1 MIALSCLFFLGWFG
15 FNCTLAA
22 IIGGL
27 VTGTL
32 ADTRYFRRSFK
43 LIILT
48 TLIGCFLSVLWFEL
62 SIRTI
67 FYDKPIFQPTVTT
80 ISLSVTFAGLF
91 QGSALPLIYESLAEI
106 TFPLPESLSAS
117 VLVQLNN
124 ITALILLFIPPDLY
138 KLLNFFVIFSIGA
151 CIALMLSVNID
162 YKRRNE
168 DERKQ

>member
-1 MIALSCLFFLGWFG
+1 MIVSFSGWFG
-15 FNCTLAA
+15 FSCSLAA

-27 VTGTL
+27 VTSTL

-43 LIILT
+43 SIILT
-48 TLIGCFLSVLWFEL
+48 MLIGCFLAVLCFQL

-67 FYDKPIFQPTVTT
+67 FYDEPIFQPSVVT
-80 ISLSVTFAGLF
+80 IILSVTFAGLF

-106 TFPLPESLSAS
+106 MFPLPESLSAS

-124 ITALILLFIPPDLY
+124 ITALVLLFIPPDLY
-138 KLLNFFVIFSIGA
+138 KLMNFFVIISIGF
-151 CIALMLSVNID
+151 CILMMLSVNID

>member
-1 MIALSCLFFLGWFG
+1 MIVSISGWFG
-15 FNCTLAA
+15 FSCSFAA

-27 VTGTL
+27 VTSAF

-48 TLIGCFLSVLWFEL
+48 MLIGCFLAILWFQL
-62 SIRTI
+62 SICTI
-67 FYDKPIFQPTVTT
+67 FYDEPIFQPSVVT
-80 ISLSVTFAGLF
+80 IGVSVTLAGLF

-106 TFPLPESLSAS
+106 MFPLPESLSAS

-124 ITALILLFIPPDLY
+124 VTALMLLFIPPSLY
-138 KLLNFFVIFSIGA
+138 KLLNFCIIVSIGT
-151 CIALMLSVNID
+151 CIVLMFFVNID

>member
-1 MIALSCLFFLGWFG
+1 LIVSLSGWFG
-15 FNCTLAA
+15 FSCSLSA

-27 VTGTL
+27 VTSTL

-43 LIILT
+43 SIIVSM
-48 TLIGCFLSVLWFEL
+48 LIGCFLAVLWFQL

-67 FYDKPIFQPTVTT
+67 FYDEPIFQPTVTT
-80 ISLSVTFAGLF
+80 IALSVIFAGMF

-106 TFPLPESLSAS
+106 MFPLPESLSAS
-117 VLVQLNN
+117 VLVQLSNV
-124 ITALILLFIPPDLY
+124 TALVLLFIPPNLY
-138 KLLNFFVIFSIGA
+138 KLMNFFVLVSIGA
-151 CIALMLSVNID
+151 CIVMMLYVNIN